1 MEPKKG
7 TYQLTTSSESL
18 TIYAPK
24 NLARSYRDV
33 RSVAQALDTP
43 SASLATLRCTFGVEK
58 AEALLKLQLVYLNEM
73 LNLKRPL
80 GEAQIDEIATEVLAS
95 QPHLT
100 MVDVHVI
107 MRRAMRGHYGEFYE
121 SLSMPKV
128 LRWFSDYFEERC
140 LTAAERSRDAHAQVK
155 EYNDT
160 TRKSSAQAERKAF
173 ELAHAQY
180 LIEKARK
187 QENRKTGNRN

>member
-1 MEPKKG
+1 M
-7 TYQLTTSSESL
+7 

-24 NLARSYRDV
+24 VLARTYREV
-33 RSVAQALDTP
+33 RTVAQALAT
-43 SASLATLRCTFGVEK
+43 ASESLGALSRGFGTEK

-80 GEAQIDEIATEVLAS
+80 GEAQIDEIAAEVVSAL
-95 QPHLT
+95 PHLT

-107 MRRAMRGHYGEFYE
+107 MRRAMSGHYGEFYE
-121 SLSMPKV
+121 SLTMPKV

-140 LTAAERSRDAHAQVK
+140 QVAAERSRDAHAQVK

-160 TRKSSAQAERKAF
+160 TRQSSAAAERKAF
-173 ELAHAQY
+173 ELAHAAY
-180 LIEKARK
+180 AIEKAK
-187 QENRKTGNRN
+187 KAKK

>member
-1 MEPKKG
+1 M
-7 TYQLTTSSESL
+7 
-18 TIYAPK
+18 
-24 NLARSYRDV
+24 LARTYREV
-33 RSVAQALDTP
+33 RTVAQALDTP
-43 SASLATLRCTFGVEK
+43 SETLISLKIRFGTEK

-80 GEAQIDEIATEVLAS
+80 GEAQIDEIAAEVVAA

-128 LRWFSDYFEERC
+128 LRWFTDYFEERC
-140 LTAAERSRDAHAQVK
+140 QVAEDRSLDAHAQVK

-160 TRKSSAQAERKAF
+160 TRQSSAQAERKAF
-173 ELAHAQY
+173 ALARAQY
-180 LIEKARK
+180 EIDRAKSEK
-187 QENRKTGNRN
+187 